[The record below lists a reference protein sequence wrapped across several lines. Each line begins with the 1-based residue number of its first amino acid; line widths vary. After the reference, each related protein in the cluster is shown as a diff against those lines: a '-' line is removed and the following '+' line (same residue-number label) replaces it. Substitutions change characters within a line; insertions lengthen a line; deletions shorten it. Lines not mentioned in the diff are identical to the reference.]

1 MQNAGLALAYGDY
14 VAVPPQQRVAALSGL
29 AILALTG
36 SKIRELLGRHAEEWP
51 AASPAP
57 PPAPPAQPVLHFA
70 RTHLARDP
78 RVSQSTPGLQCSPEP
93 AGGVPACICMH

>member
-1 MQNAGLALAYGDY
+1 MLQDAGLALAYGDY

-51 AASPAP
+51 AALPAP
-57 PPAPPAQPVLHFA
+57 PPAPPAQPVLHSA
-70 RTHLARDP
+70 CPSLASDP
-78 RVSQSTPGLQCSPEP
+78 RVFTDYT
-93 AGGVPACICMH
+93 